1 MTHEELIE
9 MHAMVHDADQRSKS
23 NTHRLD
29 KMEERQ
35 DNLDKLVTSVSVM
48 AEKQERM
55 EGDIGEIKTDVKSL
69 AEKPAKRWESVV
81 DKVLMVLV
89 GAIAAYA
96 VVKLGF

>member
-9 MHAMVHDADQRSKS
+9 MHRVSTEANDRSKS
-23 NTHRLD
+23 NTHRINRL
-29 KMEERQ
+29 EERQ
-35 DNLDKLVTSVSVM
+35 DNLDKLVSSVSVM

-96 VVKLGF
+96 IAKLGF